1 MNSGFSH
8 ELNVADTWATSLASQ
23 QMQTSEAIWGP
34 DALEFRPHRFLE
46 KATAETRR
54 AYMPVGYGPRACP
67 AFASDISM
75 IGVKAF
81 LMLLL
86 PKYDVIVDEFTP
98 VPGTMAEEIPEETRY
113 RVRPVA

>member
-1 MNSGFSH
+1 
-8 ELNVADTWATSLASQ
+8 
-23 QMQTSEAIWGP
+23 MQTSKAIWGE
-34 DALEFRPHRFLE
+34 DASEFRPHRFLE
-46 KATAETRR
+46 RNTAETRR

-86 PKYDVIVDEFTP
+86 PKYDVLVDEFVP
-98 VPGTMAEEIPEETRY
+98 VPGTMAEEIPEETLY
-113 RVRPVA
+113 RVQALS